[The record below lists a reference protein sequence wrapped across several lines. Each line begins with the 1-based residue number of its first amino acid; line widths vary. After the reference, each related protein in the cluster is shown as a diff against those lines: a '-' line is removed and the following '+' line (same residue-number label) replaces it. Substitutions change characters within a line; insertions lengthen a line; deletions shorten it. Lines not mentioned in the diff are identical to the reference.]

1 MDVDAAEAVI
11 EDRAEVQEVAVEVV
25 DATNTQLSIRNSV
38 SENYYADG
46 QNEIVYAYIFLI

>member
-38 SENYYADG
+38 SENYYGDG